1 MVYTLRDAI
10 LWGLLSGF
18 EYPVNGDCSTE
29 KKESPVKIVAYCKC
43 RDVTD
48 EEEKEDVLD
57 ESKNL

>member
-43 RDVTD
+43 RDVTG
-48 EEEKEDVLD
+48 EEEKENV
-57 ESKNL
+57 